1 MHAARA
7 GFLALAAVALM
18 VGGVSV
24 QAAEK
29 FIPKGHSYAPD
40 SYGLPP
46 LNSEQDQ
53 VNAQADIYE
62 TEIYR
67 QQYSRK
73 LFDSDLDRFMQH
85 DLSSPGPRNGPTY

>member
-1 MHAARA
+1 MRGARA
-7 GFLALAAVALM
+7 GILAMAVVLAA
-18 VGGVSV
+18 GVSA

-46 LNSEQDQ
+46 LNSEVDQ
-53 VNAQADIYE
+53 LNAQTDIYE

-67 QQYSRK
+67 QQYDRK

-85 DLSSPGPRNGPTY
+85 DLSSPGPRNGVTY